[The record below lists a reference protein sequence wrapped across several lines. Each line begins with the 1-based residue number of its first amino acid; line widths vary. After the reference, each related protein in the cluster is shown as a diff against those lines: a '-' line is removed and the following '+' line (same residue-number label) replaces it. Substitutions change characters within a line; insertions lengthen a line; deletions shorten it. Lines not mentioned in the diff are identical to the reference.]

1 MKNEQTESRPAT
13 VPETAQQAGET
24 HDPWWW
30 VERGVWTDSMLRALE
45 NGVKGNKWFR
55 LIDKVYTEKNLN
67 SGFNAVWRNK
77 GSAGIDGQTIQQ
89 FDAKLEEQIGKLAK
103 ELRQETYRPKPVKR
117 VWIDKLGSKDKRPLG
132 VPAVRDRTVQ
142 AAVRNVIEPIFEREF
157 SERSYGCRPGR
168 GCEGALDRVEE
179 LLDKGYTWIV
189 DADLKSYF
197 DTIPQDRLL
206 GRVKERIA
214 DGKVLDLIELFLK
227 QGVMEE
233 LKGWQP
239 TERGTP
245 QGAVLSPLLAN
256 LYLNPLDHKMV
267 LAGREMTRYVDDF
280 VIQCRSREDAEAALA
295 EVKAWVE
302 AEGLQ
307 LHPTKTRVV
316 DVTQKGGFD
325 FLGYHYERG
334 QQWPRKKSLEK
345 LKETIREETPRTNG
359 RSMEEIIHR
368 LNPHLKGWYAYFYR
382 SERWSLREID
392 KMVRRRLRAILM
404 KRHRKRGTA
413 WRQANR
419 LWTINFFTTRGLFC
433 LEPPA

>member
-1 MKNEQTESRPAT
+1 M
-13 VPETAQQAGET
+13 
-24 HDPWWW
+24 
-30 VERGVWTDSMLRALE
+30 
-45 NGVKGNKWFR
+45 
-55 LIDKVYTEKNLN
+55 
-67 SGFNAVWRNK
+67 
-77 GSAGIDGQTIQQ
+77 
-89 FDAKLEEQIGKLAK
+89 
-103 ELRQETYRPKPVKR
+103 
-117 VWIDKLGSKDKRPLG
+117 
-132 VPAVRDRTVQ
+132 
-142 AAVRNVIEPIFEREF
+142 
-157 SERSYGCRPGR
+157 
-168 GCEGALDRVEE
+168 
-179 LLDKGYTWIV
+179 
-189 DADLKSYF
+189 
-197 DTIPQDRLL
+197 
-206 GRVKERIA
+206 
-214 DGKVLDLIELFLK
+214 
-227 QGVMEE
+227 
-233 LKGWQP
+233 
-239 TERGTP
+239 
-245 QGAVLSPLLAN
+245 
-256 LYLNPLDHKMV
+256 
-267 LAGREMTRYVDDF
+267 
-280 VIQCRSREDAEAALA
+280 
-295 EVKAWVE
+295 KAWVE